1 MAGPW
6 DVVAETPVASAAA
19 PPAAGGGWDVVAEQ
33 PAVNP
38 AEPQVDILN
47 PAAPLWKAGPMPE
60 PTLWRRVTQNAREGF
75 EGTSAGEVI
84 NYHQSGQAATETA
97 RNLQRA
103 ISEAEAANSPVGL
116 DSFAP
121 DARNPRTK
129 SAFQDVSPY
138 AAYPVAK
145 LKEMLASENEAA
157 TRKSQTYGAA
167 QGERKA
173 ELAAMPAW
181 SDAPTL
187 WGKAIEGGA
196 ALAGQLAGGLP
207 SPENLVGGFGPRV
220 ARGAAEGA
228 VRFGARNAAAGAA
241 ENMAVVAATNPMV
254 QSGQASRGEKK
265 DFDAAEFGE
274 AVLLGGGIGGGLRV
288 SGQVFKALR
297 ASISKRFGADPAAIT
312 PDRVTADDYRA
323 AIETDP
329 QFKALAEANGIT
341 SPTDPRLP
349 KLQDRLEAR
358 RVEETGRVPA
368 QSLPDPTPENVAT
381 GAREWGRPA
390 RGDKRQI
397 PATGEQ
403 GEIARRQAERDGVA
417 AGNIDPAATNLQPR
431 QPNET
436 PIRVD
441 RQGGAFREE
450 PGNVAG
456 RDVAAALQR
465 ADQRQLPAPGR
476 AHLTEE
482 EIARQRPAPEPA
494 SVETPPVL
502 YGQERR
508 APQTSTD
515 LQGQRQASEA
525 FQLADRQ
532 RGRAGPEVRD
542 TQVAGRPEG
551 AGAKPVFMDEGHPVD
566 IISRRM
572 VPDTQGRM
580 VEVATVRR
588 YDPRSGQHAPDGVQ
602 YDVPVK
608 QLKSADYA
616 PEPRRAQDFEARAE
630 TANVAGGRARGQRM
644 DEAQGLEHQTYRT
657 TPPDPNAAGTARA
670 ARPEQ
675 PAGPHP
681 GQRWSTAEE
690 AVRHF
695 NERQARG
702 EAERPAGG
710 NSYEWAKATNKARPQ
725 DRDGRFVVDENGHVM
740 STAAAPVRFAD
751 QKQAGKWIINVG
763 QKLSPDQVFEIANH
777 PGGKGFTVRE
787 TGRAEASAS
796 AEAPR
801 AQPRDPSAP
810 PLQIGSRL
818 EHGPVPERPAAPPR
832 AETPKPQEP
841 TAETGPASFEQRVLE
856 RRDAVIREE
865 QAARP
870 KKDGTPDRRGYWHTG
885 NEDQVNRRA
894 METARYDVMRDDAA
908 AAIERAREGVEL
920 TDHDL
925 GEISAGYRRGAN
937 ETPEQAFNRAVDRWF
952 EKVEAESIA
961 LEERASQHYVHDPID
976 SQIDPK
982 PAAHEAPRTEHDLP
996 FETTDRPESG
1006 RGAREGN
1013 GARGEGAREP
1023 GAVREADGVGAQAES
1038 GRVAAGEFRTDP
1050 GPDGKRQTVIPGAER
1065 TTPPAKPVAGLK
1077 GGNEPPP
1084 KGGLFDEDH
1093 RNQADIFDRP
1103 AEKPASIE
1111 QRLEQAYME
1120 LAGAD
1125 AHWDSVPLS
1134 KVREK
1139 LSDFSRAEVDAALL
1153 KIKQGQVPRA
1163 RLGRM
1168 GDAKD
1173 ITPADR
1179 AAAVDFG
1186 GEPSHSL
1193 FFQREKKIDA
1203 AEPVSTVDR
1212 IRQAYLA
1219 ESAGEYARSINLDK
1233 IRARLSDLDRATVDE
1248 GLREIIQGKHK
1259 GMTLGQWSD
1268 PKAITKSMHD
1278 AAFDPSGFD
1287 PKHLL
1292 WLSAPKKDGGSTL
1305 YSNPFASPEAW
1316 KAVAGS
1322 TGLFSDKWR
1331 AGVADLF
1338 DSIRE
1343 SREQKTDIK
1352 TNAVADVTRGVFRS
1366 IDAEWR
1372 GLIGKYGK
1380 SEPMNELREM
1390 FYARP
1395 DVGRGGPVGTTFHEA
1410 VLEHSQGNI
1419 NKVADALKPIL
1430 STVGK
1435 AANLTLG
1442 KDKAVLAQ
1450 VVRLVENPRS
1460 IRPGT
1465 PLHDAASALR
1475 TLLDDNH
1482 DYLKKA
1488 GVDIGKVDGYF
1499 PHMLK
1504 AHEVR
1509 RNPAL
1514 FVDMAAREMLA
1525 NGATTSVRTIS
1536 DARARAEAWRDHIMM
1551 GEAGVKEGNS
1561 DFISLGSVAKADFAK
1576 ERVLAK
1582 KSPEFFNRFYHT
1594 DPIDSLATFFQ
1605 RTAKKAE
1612 WTRRMGPEMEKWAEL
1627 KQKMIDE
1634 GHAAAVPQVVDM
1646 VAKSAGMSPLA
1657 IASQTRRAIGY
1668 LRTWGMIGTLPL
1680 AWLSSISETAMPAV
1694 RSGSPLRAPADI
1706 GRLAYSI
1713 AGGLK
1718 KEKALGEDLG
1728 LLASGYGD
1736 SMLGQR
1742 YYGLDATSKAQH
1754 WLHGAFFKATLLEG
1768 LTHNQT
1774 AVSINAA
1781 QTFVR
1786 RLALDVASGERAAL
1800 STKLLTELGVK
1811 DHAEF
1816 SQWAL
1821 RQSEGRPTAADT
1833 RDGGAHGQTYRTAVM
1848 RFVNQT
1854 IMRPSPQTQTR
1865 FSQHPVGALVQQLQ
1879 SFNYSFTNNVLG
1891 RLKNLAV
1898 ESIRPGS
1905 GLNGMERLSAW
1916 APAAGMLPLMAISA
1930 AVSEGR
1936 DEVYRDPKAKP
1947 MKDWEKQLRV
1957 VSRSGLTGALD
1968 PYINLMTSARYRTEA
1983 ASIMGGPVAG
1993 KIMHDGVDAIREYA
2007 SPNNSDKTNAAERKL
2022 AQSFYDL
2029 VVAPAATVAA
2039 LPLPAA
2045 IRTPAIQALK
2055 VGEVRRGAVDTL
2067 AGPET
2072 PKGRAGAA
2080 PRAPHAP
2087 RRTH

>member
-1 MAGPW
+1 MSGMFDDLIP
-6 DVVAETPVASAAA
+6 PGGAA
-19 PPAAGGGWDVVAEQ
+19 PAGGGMFDDLIPKIDMA
-33 PAVNP
+33 PASNP

-116 DSFAP
+116 DSFVP
-121 DARNPRTK
+121 DAKNPRTK

-157 TRKSQTYGAA
+157 TRKSQTYGAV

-187 WGKAIEGGA
+187 WGKVIEGGA
-196 ALAGQLAGGLP
+196 ALAGQVAGGLP

-228 VRFGARNAAAGAA
+228 VRFGARNAGAGAV
-241 ENMAVVAATNPMV
+241 ENMAVVAGTNPMV

-265 DFDAAEFGE
+265 DFDAGEFGE
-274 AVLLGGGIGGGLRV
+274 AVALGGGIGGGLRIT
-288 SGQVFKALR
+288 GQVFKALR
-297 ASISKRFGADPAAIT
+297 ASISRRFGADPAAIT
-312 PDRVTADDYRA
+312 PDRVTADDYHA
-323 AIETDP
+323 AIEADP

-368 QSLPDPTPENVAT
+368 QSLPDPTPENVRA
-381 GAREWGRPA
+381 GAAEWGRPA

-456 RDVAAALQR
+456 RDVAAALER

-482 EIARQRPAPEPA
+482 EIARQRPAPEPTP
-494 SVETPPVL
+494 VETPPVL

-572 VPDTQGRM
+572 VPDAQGRM
-580 VEVATVRR
+580 TEVATVRR
-588 YDPRSGQHAPDGVQ
+588 YDPRTGQHAPDGVQ
-602 YDVPVK
+602 YDVPAK

-630 TANVAGGRARGQRM
+630 TASVSGGRARGQRM

-702 EAERPAGG
+702 ETERPAGG
-710 NSYEWAKATNKARPQ
+710 SSYEGAKATNKARPQ

-740 STAAAPVRFAD
+740 STASAPVRFAD

-787 TGRAEASAS
+787 TGRTEAPAAEAS
-796 AEAPR
+796 R
-801 AQPRDPSAP
+801 AQPRDPNAP
-810 PLQIGSRL
+810 SLQIGSRL

-832 AETPKPQEP
+832 AETPKPQGP

-908 AAIERAREGVEL
+908 ADIARAREGIEL

-976 SQIDPK
+976 SKLDPK

-996 FETTDRPESG
+996 FETTHRPESG
-1006 RGAREGN
+1006 RGAREGD

-1023 GAVREADGVGAQAES
+1023 GAVREADRTGAQAAS
-1038 GRVAAGEFRTDP
+1038 GRVDAGEFRTDP

-1065 TTPPAKPVAGLK
+1065 TNPPTKPTAGLK

-1084 KGGLFDEDH
+1084 KGGLFDDDH
-1093 RNQADIFDRP
+1093 RNQADIFD
-1103 AEKPASIE
+1103 KPAGLRVAMKNEDGTIRIGKPGETHVDLLTERELS
-1111 QRLEQAYME
+1111 QPNME
-1120 LAGAD
+1120 
-1125 AHWDSVPLS
+1125 VP
-1134 KVREK
+1134 EN
-1139 LSDFSRAEVDAALL
+1139 
-1153 KIKQGQVPRA
+1153 
-1163 RLGRM
+1163 RM
-1168 GDAKD
+1168 GFA
-1173 ITPADR
+1173 TPDGKFLDR
-1179 AAAVDFG
+1179 
-1186 GEPSHSL
+1186 
-1193 FFQREKKIDA
+1193 Q
-1203 AEPVSTVDR
+1203 
-1212 IRQAYLA
+1212 QALQ
-1219 ESAGEYARSINLDK
+1219 YARGKEGMKVDG
-1233 IRARLSDLDRATVDE
+1233 SDYDAGS
-1248 GLREIIQGKHK
+1248 GLE
-1259 GMTLGQWSD
+1259 
-1268 PKAITKSMHD
+1268 AITYN
-1278 AAFDPSGFD
+1278 AATDR
-1287 PKHLL
+1287 
-1292 WLSAPKKDGGSTL
+1292 SASSTFH
-1305 YSNPFASPEAW
+1305 SNPFGNAKLW
-1316 KAVAGS
+1316 KWAGS
-1322 TGLFSDKWR
+1322 VPGLFSDKWK

-1442 KDKAVLAQ
+1442 KDKAALAQ

-1465 PLHDAASALR
+1465 PLHDAAAAIGK
-1475 TLLDDNH
+1475 LLDDNH
-1482 DYLKKA
+1482 AYLKKA
-1488 GVDIGKVDGYF
+1488 GVDIGKVEGYF
-1499 PHMLK
+1499 PHQIK

-1514 FVDMAAREMLA
+1514 FVDMATKEMLA
-1525 NGATTSVRTIS
+1525 NSATTGVRNAA
-1536 DARARAEAWRDHIMM
+1536 DARARAEAWRDHIMT
-1551 GEAGVKEGNS
+1551 GEAGVKEGNT
-1561 DFISLGSVAKADFAK
+1561 DFISLGAVAKADFAK

-1582 KSPEFFNRFYHT
+1582 KSPDFFNRFYHT

-1634 GHAAAVPQVVDM
+1634 GNAAAVPQVVDM

-1657 IASQTRRAIGY
+1657 ITSQTRRAIGY
-1668 LRTWGMIGTLPL
+1668 LRTWGMVGTLPL

-1754 WLHGAFFKATLLEG
+1754 WLHSAFFKATLLEG

-1821 RQSEGRPTAADT
+1821 RHSEGKPTAADT
-1833 RDGGAHGQTYRTAVM
+1833 RDGSAHAQTYRTAVM

-1854 IMRPSPQTQTR
+1854 IMRPNAQTATR

-1879 SFNYSFTNNVLG
+1879 SFNYSFTNNVLA

-1905 GLNGMERLSAW
+1905 GLNGIERLSAW

-2029 VVAPAATVAA
+2029 VVAPAATIAT

-2072 PKGRAGAA
+2072 PKGGRSGVA